1 MQVVEV
7 LAHLFHPRRSNNQ
20 RPKLLHASSYLSLAF
35 LAVGVAALLLQYGRM
50 ELPSGGVLG
59 YASDITIDQVV
70 VQTNA
75 ERTTAGLAVLK
86 YNEVL
91 SAAARLKAA
100 DMFTHQYWAHTSP
113 QGKDPWYFFKE
124 AGYSYQSAGENLAR
138 DFATTPDMMKA
149 WMASPTH
156 KANIVQ
162 PKYEEIG
169 VAVVNGT
176 LQGVETTLVVQ
187 LFGKPK
193 LTPALLPENAASA
206 DEPVVNIQPNRS
218 IDSGRARETGQPAV
232 LAQEAVVKDTSVPL
246 VSPMQ
251 LMKAIFVA
259 IVGLIITTLAYD
271 AYVCEKKNVSRMV
284 GKNMAHIAFL
294 LVVVALM
301 IWVKSGTI
309 LDGINS
315 ISR

>member
-1 MQVVEV
+1 MHVFEV
-7 LAHLFHPRRSNNQ
+7 FAHLFHPRRSNNH
-20 RPKLLHASSYLSLAF
+20 RPKLLHTSSYLSFAF
-35 LAVGVAALLLQYGRM
+35 LAVGVATFIFQYTQVT
-50 ELPSGGVLG
+50 LPSGGVLG
-59 YASDITIDQVV
+59 YASDIKIDQVV
-70 VQTNA
+70 TQTNA
-75 ERTTAGLAVLK
+75 ERTAAGLAVLK

-91 SAAARLKAA
+91 SGAARLKAA
-100 DMFTHQYWAHTSP
+100 DMFKHQYWAHTSP

-138 DFATTPDMMKA
+138 DFATTPDMVKA

-156 KANIVQ
+156 KANIVH
-162 PKYEEIG
+162 PKYQEIG

-187 LFGKPK
+187 LFGSPK
-193 LTPALLPENAASA
+193 LTPAILPENG
-206 DEPVVNIQPNRS
+206 VS
-218 IDSGRARETGQPAV
+218 IDAPASNAQDSSAATTTQKPGQPAV
-232 LAQEAVVKDTSVPL
+232 LAQEEVVKDTSIPL
-246 VSPMQ
+246 VSPIQ

-259 IVGLIITTLAYD
+259 IVGLIIATLAYD
-271 AYVCEKKNVSRMV
+271 AYISEQKNVSRMV